1 MKIINVIIN
10 FILSNFFLFILSIC
24 VFEIV
29 TLAII
34 KPDSLNITNSIIL
47 SIIWFIILIY
57 TLIKRYRKI

>member
-1 MKIINVIIN
+1 MKIINLIIN

-29 TLAII
+29 TLSII

-57 TLIKRYRKI
+57 TLIKQYRKI